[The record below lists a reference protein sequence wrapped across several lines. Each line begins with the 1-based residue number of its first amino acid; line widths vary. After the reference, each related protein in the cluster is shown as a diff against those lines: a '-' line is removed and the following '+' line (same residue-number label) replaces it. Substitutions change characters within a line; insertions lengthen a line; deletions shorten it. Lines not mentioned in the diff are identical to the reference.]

1 MNLSQSVQQVA
12 LNNYSPLFLMAAI
25 VVITIPTTIITNT
38 NNISQFAL
46 QLNFIALFLL
56 FKLALSEKN

>member
-1 MNLSQSVQQVA
+1 MHLCRYFKGKISPAVD
-12 LNNYSPLFLMAAI
+12 LPLFLMAAI

-46 QLNFIALFLL
+46 QLNFIFRS
-56 FKLALSEKN
+56 FDLAI